1 MYDLKKTNP
10 MKKITYLLIIMLVCK
25 QAFAQSKNF
34 IDQAYLE
41 TTAKVDTLVVPDQIF
56 LSIYIDEGKDRN
68 KTSLEKQEKEM
79 AKVLENLGIDLKKQ
93 LKLQDMTSAYKKY
106 FLKRK
111 NVLKSKLYTL
121 EVYDAMT
128 AGKVLIGLEN
138 KGISNVVLTKT
149 AYSKMESLKLT
160 LKSKAILKAKSN
172 GMALTGPLNQ
182 VLGKAIYISDQ
193 YQSNPY
199 YKNHAMVVEV
209 AHAEDAETKSG
220 IETPIDIE
228 FSKIKLE
235 CQISV
240 KFALN

>member
-1 MYDLKKTNP
+1 
-10 MKKITYLLIIMLVCK
+10 
-25 QAFAQSKNF
+25 
-34 IDQAYLE
+34 
-41 TTAKVDTLVVPDQIF
+41 
-56 LSIYIDEGKDRN
+56 
-68 KTSLEKQEKEM
+68 
-79 AKVLENLGIDLKKQ
+79 
-93 LKLQDMTSAYKKY
+93 MTSAYKKY
-106 FLKRK
+106 FLKTK

-128 AGKVLIGLEN
+128 AGKVLIGLE
-138 KGISNVVLTKT
+138 KRGISNVVLTKT
-149 AYSKMESLKLT
+149 AYSKMETLKLA
-160 LKSKAILKAKSN
+160 LKSKAILKAESN

-209 AHAEDAETKSG
+209 AEDAETKSG
-220 IETPIDIE
+220 IEAPIDIE

>member
-1 MYDLKKTNP
+1 MDDLKKINT
-10 MKKITYLLIIMLVCK
+10 MKKITYLLIIMIVCN

-56 LSIYIDEGKDRN
+56 LSIYIDEGEDRN

-128 AGKVLIGLEN
+128 AGKVLIGLES
-138 KGISNVVLTKT
+138 KGISNIVLTKT

-199 YKNHAMVVEV
+199 YKNHAMLVEV
-209 AHAEDAETKSG
+209 DEEAEIKNSV
-220 IETPIDIE
+220 ETPINIG

>member
-1 MYDLKKTNP
+1 MYDFKKNT
-10 MKKITYLLIIMLVCK
+10 MKKITYLLIIMIVCN

-41 TTAKVDTLVVPDQIF
+41 TTAKVDTLVVPEQIF
-56 LSIYIDEGKDRN
+56 LSIYIYEGEDRN
-68 KTSLEKQEKEM
+68 KTSLEKQEKEI
-79 AKVLENLGIDLKKQ
+79 AKVLKNLGIDLKKQ
-93 LKLQDMTSAYKKY
+93 LKLHDLTSAYKKY

-111 NVLKSKLYTL
+111 NILMSKLYAL

-138 KGISNVVLTKT
+138 IGISNIVLTKT

-182 VLGKAIYISDQ
+182 VLGKAIYISYQ

-199 YKNHAMVVEV
+199 YKNHAMLVEV
-209 AHAEDAETKSG
+209 DEEAETKNS
-220 IETPIDIE
+220 IETPINIG

>member
-1 MYDLKKTNP
+1 
-10 MKKITYLLIIMLVCK
+10 
-25 QAFAQSKNF
+25 
-34 IDQAYLE
+34 
-41 TTAKVDTLVVPDQIF
+41 
-56 LSIYIDEGKDRN
+56 
-68 KTSLEKQEKEM
+68 
-79 AKVLENLGIDLKKQ
+79 
-93 LKLQDMTSAYKKY
+93 MTSAYKKY

-128 AGKVLIGLEN
+128 AGKVLIGLE
-138 KGISNVVLTKT
+138 KRGISNVVLTKT
-149 AYSKMESLKLT
+149 AYSKMETLKLA
-160 LKSKAILKAKSN
+160 LKSKAILKAESN

-209 AHAEDAETKSG
+209 AEDAETKSG
-220 IETPIDIE
+220 IEAPIDIE

>member
-1 MYDLKKTNP
+1 MYDFKKNT
-10 MKKITYLLIIMLVCK
+10 MKKITYLLIIMIVCN

-56 LSIYIDEGKDRN
+56 LSIYIDEGEDRN
-68 KTSLEKQEKEM
+68 KKSLEKQEKEM
-79 AKVLENLGIDLKKQ
+79 AKVLKNLGIDLKKQ
-93 LKLQDMTSAYKKY
+93 LKLQDLTSAYKKY

-111 NVLKSKLYTL
+111 NILMSKLYAL

-128 AGKVLIGLEN
+128 AGKVLIGLES

-199 YKNHAMVVEV
+199 YKNHAMLVEV
-209 AHAEDAETKSG
+209 DEEAEIKNSV
-220 IETPIDIE
+220 ETPINIG

>member
-1 MYDLKKTNP
+1 M
-10 MKKITYLLIIMLVCK
+10 IVCN

-56 LSIYIDEGKDRN
+56 LSIYIDEGEDRN

-79 AKVLENLGIDLKKQ
+79 AKVLKNLGIDLKKQ
-93 LKLQDMTSAYKKY
+93 LKLQDLTSAYKKY

-111 NVLKSKLYTL
+111 NILMSKLYAL

-128 AGKVLIGLEN
+128 AGKVLIGLES

-199 YKNHAMVVEV
+199 YKNHAMLVEV
-209 AHAEDAETKSG
+209 DEEAEIKNSV
-220 IETPIDIE
+220 ETPINIG